1 MEGANAIKVA
11 EDIVG
16 IVVRSFYDEDA
27 VVVMDGLL
35 ILTRQ
40 GGIKDQDLAQQLN
53 LQNKLVRRQLVQ
65 LENDNLVRSVER
77 KEMHG
82 NREVNVQYWH
92 VDYKLAVD
100 AVKLRLRRMKKAL
113 EEAPVQRTM
122 QYVCNRCID
131 DDERHPTW
139 DEFSVQELG
148 TQLPFECPFCKEE
161 LDEEECNLDDQV
173 QFNTQFTCF
182 TSTNVQTL
190 TPEEL
195 LARAAVWT
203 LVKKSKN
210 SSRNSW
216 GCFASPRI

>member
-173 QFNTQFTCF
+173 L
-182 TSTNVQTL
+182 SLLLSLLALLVQTY
-190 TPEEL
+190 
-195 LARAAVWT
+195 RH
-203 LVKKSKN
+203 
-210 SSRNSW
+210 
-216 GCFASPRI
+216 